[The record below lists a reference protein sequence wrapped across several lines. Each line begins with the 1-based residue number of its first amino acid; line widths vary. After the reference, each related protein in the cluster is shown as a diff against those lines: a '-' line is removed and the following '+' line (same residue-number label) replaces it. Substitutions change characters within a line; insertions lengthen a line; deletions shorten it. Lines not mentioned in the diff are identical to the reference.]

1 MWLPSARAC
10 VVSVT
15 RSAEKGAP
23 FTTGPCRPGSA
34 PTTRG
39 PQLGAPP
46 RLCGWAE
53 AAAATASRPIARVRI
68 DMLLFLFQQRAGA
81 VCYQAHGAGHA
92 VGTKHHI
99 GHHGIGSVLRAGH
112 NSQRP
117 PGGPRRL

>member
-1 MWLPSARAC
+1 MWLPSASAC

-46 RLCGWAE
+46 RLCGWAD
-53 AAAATASRPIARVRI
+53 AAATASRPIARTRI
-68 DMLLFLFQQRAGA
+68 DILLFLFQQRAVA
-81 VCYQAHGAGHA
+81 VRYQPHGACHA
-92 VGTKHHI
+92 VGTKNQDRK
-99 GHHGIGSVLRAGH
+99 SVG
-112 NSQRP
+112 
-117 PGGPRRL
+117 